1 MKVAKELTKITD
13 SSLLSFSSLSIF
25 LNSRCEKLKL
35 IRFVKYNNSFEL
47 ANTGNYF
54 YPKYEELI
62 FKQPNFVFN
71 EDNNNLFMQLRYFHR
86 TFNDLIYVLMVIIK
100 YP

>member
-47 ANTGNYF
+47 AKTGNYF
-54 YPKYEELI
+54 YLKYEDEELI

-71 EDNNNLFMQLRYFHR
+71 EDNNNLFMQLRYFQR
-86 TFNDLIYVLMVIIK
+86 TFND
-100 YP
+100 